1 MLLYGCGPG
10 RGQEDKCD
18 PSPTLPP
25 EGEGIRG
32 WAPLERA
39 EMGKSSLVFKCFS
52 KVLEGVFPAS
62 L

>member
-10 RGQEDKCD
+10 RGQEDKSD
-18 PSPTLPP
+18 PSPALPP

-39 EMGKSSLVFKCFS
+39 ERGKSSLGFKCF
-52 KVLEGVFPAS
+52 
-62 L
+62 